1 LKDKY
6 NYSPLLNKIRL
17 IHLRK
22 QKQEIRTKDRY
33 LSKQTQEEQEIQKET
48 LPDVPQ
54 SKLEWSLQVRPT
66 IDGRKNI
73 VQYMPMLQ
81 RLHEDTWAWIM
92 VKFARQMTKS
102 AYLATSM
109 GHLMTTIP
117 NQKTTYATYE
127 DESLKEFSNNK
138 FRTLWSESE
147 DARKYVDGS
156 TLGSIGSLKTLNNS
170 SASLVTAVNNF
181 THVEGKSV
189 NLLIFDEGQNLDL
202 TAWVTASESQS
213 FTNGKFIIAGIG
225 GWRETEYEKWWLST
239 DQRNWI
245 YNNELWREKLEFDQD
260 GLIWDSYME
269 DVLGGYWKQ
278 LKQENQS
285 RHGYFANQYQA
296 PWIPLK
302 KSDCQKYRLPESKS
316 IQWKRE
322 NYISNDFS
330 RHVLAEDIAGE
341 VKPILTE
348 DMQNLF
354 DKTLHLTKASDV
366 NYDAGPIIIGID
378 WGGGGKTIVWIWQ
391 CINEVAPIFTKYIFH
406 VRIPY

>member
-1 LKDKY
+1 MKDKY

-17 IHLRK
+17 VHLRNK
-22 QKQEIRTKDRY
+22 KQEIRTKDRY
-33 LSKQTQEEQEIQKET
+33 LAKQTQEDQEIQKQT
-48 LPDVPQ
+48 LPEVPP

-138 FRTLWSESE
+138 FRMLWSESE

-170 SASLVTAVNNF
+170 AASLVTAVNNF

-225 GWRETEYEKWWLST
+225 
-239 DQRNWI
+239 
-245 YNNELWREKLEFDQD
+245 
-260 GLIWDSYME
+260 
-269 DVLGGYWKQ
+269 
-278 LKQENQS
+278 
-285 RHGYFANQYQA
+285 
-296 PWIPLK
+296 
-302 KSDCQKYRLPESKS
+302 
-316 IQWKRE
+316 
-322 NYISNDFS
+322 
-330 RHVLAEDIAGE
+330 
-341 VKPILTE
+341 
-348 DMQNLF
+348 
-354 DKTLHLTKASDV
+354 
-366 NYDAGPIIIGID
+366 
-378 WGGGGKTIVWIWQ
+378 
-391 CINEVAPIFTKYIFH
+391 
-406 VRIPY
+406 